1 MKRYK
6 LKKDTLTVKAGAI
19 FEEEDDPYDDKRL
32 VQVVP
37 DEGLI
42 STWVVVRDINNFDE
56 WFEKIPE
63 FDRWRA
69 ERGEEYWHIDGFGKV
84 DYGYE
89 GEKSG
94 DIHSDFAH
102 FDYATGNYFKTKEEA
117 KAYLKYL
124 LARQILIDDAK
135 GGGFINGEKNY
146 YANYC
151 TPSYYNGMN
160 WYINF
165 DFNTY
170 TPGVIYFRDKDI
182 LQESLKK
189 HKDQWDIVRK
199 YEKLESR

>member
-6 LKKDTLTVKAGAI
+6 LKKDLPTFNEGDEFYLDSNNDLRLKGSDIMAYNHKTLEKFPNILTDW
-19 FEEEDDPYDDKRL
+19 FEEITVGYE
-32 VQVVP
+32 
-37 DEGLI
+37 
-42 STWVVVRDINNFDE
+42 
-56 WFEKIPE
+56 
-63 FDRWRA
+63 RWRA

-117 KAYLKYL
+117 DAYSKYL
-124 LARQILIDDAK
+124 LARQILIDDAE
-135 GGGFINGEKNY
+135 GGKAINGEKNY

-151 TPSYYNGMN
+151 TLSYYNGMN

-170 TPGVIYFRDKDI
+170 TPGVIYFRDKNT

-189 HKDQWDIVRK
+189 HKDQWEIVRK
-199 YEKLESR
+199 YEMGE

>member
-6 LKKDTLTVKAGAI
+6 LIKDLPTFNAGDEFYLDSNNDLRLKGSDIMAYNHKTLEKFPNILTDW
-19 FEEEDDPYDDKRL
+19 FEEIIVGYE
-32 VQVVP
+32 
-37 DEGLI
+37 
-42 STWVVVRDINNFDE
+42 
-56 WFEKIPE
+56 
-63 FDRWRA
+63 RWRA

-84 DYGYE
+84 EYGYE

-102 FDYATGNYFKTKEEA
+102 FDYAAGNYFKTKEEA
-117 KAYLKYL
+117 EVYLKYL
-124 LARQILIDDAK
+124 LARQILIDDAE
-135 GGGFINGEKNY
+135 GGKAINGEKNY

-151 TPSYYNGMN
+151 TLSYYRGMN

-170 TPGVIYFRDKDI
+170 TPGVIYFRDKNT

-189 HKDQWDIVRK
+189 HKDQWGIVRK
-199 YEKLESR
+199 YEMGE